1 MHKCVGG
8 VMTVAL
14 WASIVQADTSEN
26 TKWPDSAMSGET
38 IQLASA
44 DVTVSIRPVPR
55 PAVEA
60 LQVSAA
66 VTARF
71 QAWLG
76 AFQKRAKQ
84 QGISERTLNRVFPDL
99 IFDEDILKRDR
110 NQAEF
115 SKPIWEY
122 LDSAVSD
129 SRVSNGRAAMQQHR
143 QVLKQIEAEYGVE
156 KEVVT
161 AIWGLETSFGS
172 YRGSNRTLSSL
183 ATLAF
188 DARRAQFFE
197 TQLIAALRIVQAG
210 DVSAGNMLGSW
221 AGAMGHTQF
230 MPTSYLDH
238 AVDFDGD
245 GRRDIWSEDPTDA
258 LASAA
263 SYLARHG
270 WKKGQ
275 PWGVE
280 VRLPADFDYAA
291 ARRDYT
297 LPPSA
302 WAARGVVARNGQA
315 VPDHGKAAILL
326 PAGGQGV
333 ALMIFDNFSVI
344 EAYNG
349 ADAYVIGIGHLSD
362 RLAGG
367 EPFQSD
373 WPRGERALSFTEK
386 KELQTRLTQAGF
398 DTKGI
403 DGRTGPNTINAVRA
417 YQLARGLVPDGYPTA
432 ELLQRLR

>member
-1 MHKCVGG
+1 M
-8 VMTVAL
+8 
-14 WASIVQADTSEN
+14 
-26 TKWPDSAMSGET
+26 
-38 IQLASA
+38 
-44 DVTVSIRPVPR
+44 RPVPR

-60 LQVSAA
+60 LRVSAA
-66 VTARF
+66 ATARF
-71 QAWLG
+71 QVWLG
-76 AFQKRAKQ
+76 AFQERARQ
-84 QGISERTLNRVFPDL
+84 QGISRTTLNMVFSDVT
-99 IFDEDILKRDR
+99 FDEDVLKRDR

-122 LDSAVSD
+122 LDSAVSET
-129 SRVSNGRAAMQQHR
+129 RLSNGRAAMQRHR
-143 QVLKQIEAEYGVE
+143 QVLQQIEAEYGVE

-197 TQLIAALRIVQAG
+197 TQLIAALQIVQAG

-245 GRRDIWSEDPTDA
+245 GRRDIWSDDPTDA

-263 SYLARHG
+263 SYLAQHG
-270 WKKGQ
+270 WTKGQ

-280 VRLPADFDYAA
+280 VRLPAEFDYAA
-291 ARRDYT
+291 ARREFT
-297 LPPSA
+297 LLPSE
-302 WAARGVVARNGQA
+302 WAARGVVARNGKT
-315 VPDHGKAAILL
+315 VPDHGEAAVLL

-362 RLAGG
+362 RLVGG
-367 EPFQSD
+367 KPFQSG
-373 WPRGERALSFTEK
+373 WPRGDRVLSFSEK
-386 KELQTRLTQAGF
+386 RELQTRLTNAGF
-398 DTKGI
+398 DTMGI

-417 YQLARGLVPDGYPTA
+417 YQLTQGLVPDGYPTA
-432 ELLQRLR
+432 ELLERLR

>member
-1 MHKCVGG
+1 MRKCVGG
-8 VMTVAL
+8 VMTAAL
-14 WASIVQADTSEN
+14 WASIVQA
-26 TKWPDSAMSGET
+26 SATEQSPRPESRPLEGE

-44 DVTVSIRPVPR
+44 EVTTSIRPVPR
-55 PAVEA
+55 PSAEVVR
-60 LQVSAA
+60 VSAA
-66 VTARF
+66 GNARF

-76 AFQKRAKQ
+76 AFEGRARD
-84 QGISERTLNRVFPDL
+84 QGISQTTLNRTLAGLTYDKDV
-99 IFDEDILKRDR
+99 IRRDR

-129 SRVSNGRAAMQQHR
+129 TRISNGRAALGRHGA
-143 QVLKQIEAEYGVE
+143 VLDRIEAQYGVE

-172 YRGSNRTLSSL
+172 YRGSNQTIRSL

-188 DARRAQFFE
+188 DARRASFFE
-197 TQLIAALRIVQAG
+197 AQLIAALQIVQAG
-210 DVSAGNMLGSW
+210 DVSAGRMVGSW

-245 GRRDIWSEDPTDA
+245 GRRDIWSDDPTDA

-263 SYLARHG
+263 AYLARHG
-270 WKKGQ
+270 WTKGQ

-280 VRLPADFDYAA
+280 VRLPNGFDYATA
-291 ARRDYT
+291 KRDYT
-297 LPPSA
+297 LMPSD
-302 WAARGVVARNGQA
+302 WATRGVVGRDGKPVRDYGQ
-315 VPDHGKAAILL
+315 AAILL

-333 ALMIFDNFSVI
+333 GLMIFDNFRVI

-362 RLAGG
+362 RLAGYA
-367 EPFQSD
+367 PFRGD
-373 WPRGERALSFTEK
+373 WPRGDRILSFTEK
-386 KELQTRLTQAGF
+386 KELQTRLTNAGF
-398 DTKGI
+398 DTQGI

-417 YQLARGLVPDGYPTA
+417 YQLAQGLLPDGYPTLK
-432 ELLQRLR
+432 LLERLR

>member
-1 MHKCVGG
+1 MQKCVGG

-14 WASIVQADTSEN
+14 WASMVQADISEN
-26 TKWPDSAMSGET
+26 TTWPDRAGPGET

-60 LQVSAA
+60 LRVSAA

-76 AFQKRAKQ
+76 AFHERAKQ
-84 QGISERTLNRVFPDL
+84 QGISERTLNKVFPDM

-115 SKPIWEY
+115 SKPIWGY

-129 SRVSNGRAAMQQHR
+129 TRVSNGRAAMQQHR
-143 QVLKQIEAEYGVE
+143 QVLQQIETEYGVE

-210 DVSAGNMLGSW
+210 DVSAKNMLGSW

-245 GRRDIWSEDPTDA
+245 GRRDIWSDDPTDA

-291 ARRDYT
+291 ARRDFA
-297 LPPSA
+297 PCCRPHGPRGA
-302 WAARGVVARNGQA
+302 WWPGAARPSR
-315 VPDHGKAAILL
+315 I
-326 PAGGQGV
+326 
-333 ALMIFDNFSVI
+333 
-344 EAYNG
+344 
-349 ADAYVIGIGHLSD
+349 
-362 RLAGG
+362 
-367 EPFQSD
+367 
-373 WPRGERALSFTEK
+373 TE
-386 KELQTRLTQAGF
+386 
-398 DTKGI
+398 
-403 DGRTGPNTINAVRA
+403 
-417 YQLARGLVPDGYPTA
+417 
-432 ELLQRLR
+432 RLRSCCRRAGRVWR

>member
-1 MHKCVGG
+1 
-8 VMTVAL
+8 MTAAL
-14 WASIVQADTSEN
+14 WASIVQAESQEKSD
-26 TKWPDSAMSGET
+26 GLQ
-38 IQLASA
+38 ILQLASA
-44 DVTVSIRPVPR
+44 DVTVSIRPVVR
-55 PAVEA
+55 PPAKEYR
-60 LQVSAA
+60 VS
-66 VTARF
+66 TEGNARF

-76 AFQKRAKQ
+76 AFRERALE
-84 QGISERTLNRVFPDL
+84 QGISAATLDRSLEGLTYDKDV
-99 IFDEDILKRDR
+99 IKRDR

-122 LDSAVSD
+122 LDAAVSD
-129 SRVSNGRAAMQQHR
+129 RRIADGRAGLQR
-143 QVLKQIEAEYGVE
+143 YGDTLTRIEAQYGVE

-172 YRGSNRTLSSL
+172 FRGGDHTIRSL

-188 DARRAQFFE
+188 DARRARFFE
-197 TQLIAALRIVQAG
+197 TQLIAALQIIEAG
-210 DVSAGNMLGSW
+210 DVSPHNMVGSW

-238 AVDFDGD
+238 AVDFDRD
-245 GRRDIWSEDPTDA
+245 GRRDIWSDDPTDA

-270 WKKGQ
+270 WTKGQ

-280 VRLPADFDYAA
+280 VRLPRDFDFSTAK
-291 ARRDYT
+291 RDYT
-297 LPPSA
+297 LLPSE
-302 WAARGVVARNGQA
+302 WAARGVTAMNGEAVA
-315 VPDHGKAAILL
+315 DHGQAAILL

-362 RLAGG
+362 RLSGRA
-367 EPFQSD
+367 PFQAG
-373 WPRGERALSFTEK
+373 WPRGDRVLSFTEK

-398 DTKGI
+398 DTQGI

-417 YQLARGLVPDGYPTA
+417 YQLAQGLLPDGYPSLT
-432 ELLQRLR
+432 LLERMR

>member
-1 MHKCVGG
+1 
-8 VMTVAL
+8 MTVVL
-14 WASIVQADTSEN
+14 WASMVQADTTETGNWS
-26 TKWPDSAMSGET
+26 SGDT
-38 IQLASA
+38 LGKTVQLASA
-44 DVTVSIRPVPR
+44 DLAVSLRPVPR
-55 PAVEA
+55 PSIEA
-60 LQVSAA
+60 LHVSAA
-66 VTARF
+66 AVARF
-71 QAWLG
+71 QVWLS
-76 AFQKRAKQ
+76 AFQGRAQQ
-84 QGISERTLNRVFPDL
+84 QGITKGTLSQVFSD
-99 IFDEDILKRDR
+99 ITFDEDIIERDR

-122 LDSAVSD
+122 LESAVSD
-129 SRVSNGRAAMQQHR
+129 TRLSNGRAAMQRHR
-143 QVLKQIEAEYGVE
+143 QVLNRIEAEYGVE

-172 YRGSNRTLSSL
+172 YRGSSRTLRSL

-197 TQLIAALRIVQAG
+197 TQLIAALQIVQAG
-210 DVSAGNMLGSW
+210 DVSAANMLGSW

-245 GRRDIWSEDPTDA
+245 GRRDIWSDDPTDA

-263 SYLARHG
+263 SYLAQHG
-270 WKKGQ
+270 WTKGQ

-280 VRLPADFDYAA
+280 VRLPADFDYAS
-291 ARRDYT
+291 ARRDFT
-297 LPPSA
+297 RMPSE
-302 WAARGVVARNGQA
+302 WAARGVLGRDGTP
-315 VPDHGKAAILL
+315 VPDHGRAAILL

-362 RLAGG
+362 RLTGG
-367 EPFQSD
+367 APFLSD
-373 WPRGERALSFTEK
+373 WPRAERVLSFSEQ
-386 KELQTRLTQAGF
+386 KELQFRLTEAGF

-417 YQLARGLVPDGYPTA
+417 YQLAQGLRPDGYPTVR
-432 ELLQRLR
+432 LLDQLR

>member
-1 MHKCVGG
+1 MQKCVGG

-14 WASIVQADTSEN
+14 WASMVQADISEN
-26 TKWPDSAMSGET
+26 TTWPDSAVSGKT

-44 DVTVSIRPVPR
+44 DVAVSIRPVPR

-60 LQVSAA
+60 LRVSAA

-76 AFQKRAKQ
+76 AFQERAKQ
-84 QGISERTLNRVFPDL
+84 QGISERTLNRVFPDM
-99 IFDEDILKRDR
+99 IFDEDILKKDR

-129 SRVSNGRAAMQQHR
+129 TRVSNGRDAMQRYR
-143 QVLKQIEAEYGVE
+143 QVLQQIEAEYGVE

-210 DVSAGNMLGSW
+210 DVSAKNMLGSW

-245 GRRDIWSEDPTDA
+245 GRRDIWSDDPTDA

-280 VRLPADFDYAA
+280 VRLPEGFDYATA
-291 ARRDYT
+291 KRDFT
-297 LPPSA
+297 LLPSE
-302 WAARGVVARNGQA
+302 WAARGVMGRDGKP
-315 VPDHGKAAILL
+315 VPDHGQAAILL

-367 EPFQSD
+367 APFQSG

-386 KELQTRLTQAGF
+386 KELQTRLTNAGF

-417 YQLARGLVPDGYPTA
+417 YQLAQGLVPDGYPTA
-432 ELLQRLR
+432 TLLERLR

>member
-1 MHKCVGG
+1 MRKCIGG
-8 VMTVAL
+8 VMTAAL
-14 WASIVQADTSEN
+14 WASIVQAESQEKSD
-26 TKWPDSAMSGET
+26 GLQ
-38 IQLASA
+38 ILQLASA
-44 DVTVSIRPVPR
+44 DVTVSIRPVVR
-55 PAVEA
+55 PPAKEYR
-60 LQVSAA
+60 VS
-66 VTARF
+66 TEGNARF

-76 AFQKRAKQ
+76 AFRERALE
-84 QGISERTLNRVFPDL
+84 QGISAATLDRSLEGLTYDKDV
-99 IFDEDILKRDR
+99 IKRDR

-122 LDSAVSD
+122 LDAAVSD
-129 SRVSNGRAAMQQHR
+129 RRVSDGRVGLQRHSDTLTR
-143 QVLKQIEAEYGVE
+143 IEAQYGVE

-172 YRGSNRTLSSL
+172 FRGSDHTIRSL

-188 DARRAQFFE
+188 DARRARFFE
-197 TQLIAALRIVQAG
+197 TQLIAALQIIEAG
-210 DVSAGNMLGSW
+210 DVSPHNMVGSW

-238 AVDFDGD
+238 AVDFDRD
-245 GRRDIWSEDPTDA
+245 GRRDIWSDDPTDA

-270 WKKGQ
+270 WTKGQ

-280 VRLPADFDYAA
+280 VRLPRDFDFSTAK
-291 ARRDYT
+291 RDYT
-297 LPPSA
+297 LLPSE
-302 WAARGVVARNGQA
+302 WAARGVTAMNGEAVA
-315 VPDHGKAAILL
+315 DHGQAAILL

-362 RLAGG
+362 RLSGRA
-367 EPFQSD
+367 PFQAG
-373 WPRGERALSFTEK
+373 WPRGDRVLSFTEK
-386 KELQTRLTQAGF
+386 KELQARLTQAGF
-398 DTKGI
+398 DTQGI

-417 YQLARGLVPDGYPTA
+417 YQLAQGLLPDGYPSLT
-432 ELLQRLR
+432 LLERMR

>member
-1 MHKCVGG
+1 MRKCISG
-8 VMTVAL
+8 VMTAAL
-14 WASIVQADTSEN
+14 WASIVQAGSSNFTD
-26 TKWPDSAMSGET
+26 GIET

-44 DVTVSIRPVPR
+44 DVTVSVRPVPR
-55 PAVEA
+55 PSFKEYR
-60 LQVSAA
+60 
-66 VTARF
+66 VTTEGNARF

-76 AFQKRAKQ
+76 AFRTRAVD
-84 QGISERTLNRVFPDL
+84 QGVSSETLDRALAGVTYDPA
-99 IFDEDILKRDR
+99 IIKRDR

-122 LDSAVSD
+122 LDAAVSD
-129 SRVSNGRAAMQQHR
+129 RRISDGRAGLERHQE
-143 QVLKQIEAEYGVE
+143 VLTRIEAQYGVE

-172 YRGSNRTLSSL
+172 FRGSDQTIRSL

-188 DARRAQFFE
+188 DARRAAFFE
-197 TQLIAALRIVQAG
+197 DQLIAALRIIQAG
-210 DVSAGNMLGSW
+210 DVSPNSMIGSW

-245 GRRDIWSEDPTDA
+245 GRRDIWSDDPTDA

-263 SYLARHG
+263 AYLSRHG
-270 WKKGQ
+270 WTKGQ

-280 VRLPADFDYAA
+280 VRLPDGFDFALA
-291 ARRDYT
+291 KRDLT
-297 LPPSA
+297 LMPTD
-302 WAARGVVARNGQA
+302 WAKRGVVALDGRP
-315 VPDHGKAAILL
+315 VRDHGKAAILL

-333 ALMIFDNFSVI
+333 ALMIFDNFRVI

-362 RLAGG
+362 RLAGRA
-367 EPFQSD
+367 PFQAD
-373 WPRGERALSFTEK
+373 WPRGDRVLSFTEK
-386 KELQTRLTQAGF
+386 KELQTRLTEAGF
-398 DTKGI
+398 DTQGV
-403 DGRTGPNTINAVRA
+403 DGRTGPNTVNAVRA
-417 YQLARGLVPDGYPTA
+417 YQLAQGLLPDGYPSLR
-432 ELLQRLR
+432 LLERLR

>member
-14 WASIVQADTSEN
+14 WASMVQADT
-26 TKWPDSAMSGET
+26 TDTGKWSGSDALGET

-44 DVTVSIRPVPR
+44 DLAVSLRPVPR
-55 PAVEA
+55 PSIEA
-60 LQVSAA
+60 LHVSAA
-66 VTARF
+66 AAARF
-71 QAWLG
+71 QVWLS
-76 AFQKRAKQ
+76 AFQDRARQ
-84 QGISERTLNRVFPDL
+84 QGITQRTLSQVFSD
-99 IFDEDILKRDR
+99 ITFDEDIIARDR

-115 SKPIWEY
+115 SKPIWAY

-129 SRVSNGRAAMQQHR
+129 TRLSNGRAAMQRHR

-172 YRGSNRTLSSL
+172 YRGSSRTLRSL

-197 TQLIAALRIVQAG
+197 TQLIAALQIVQAG
-210 DVSAGNMLGSW
+210 DVSAANMLGSW

-245 GRRDIWSEDPTDA
+245 GRRDIWSDDPTDA

-263 SYLARHG
+263 SYLAQHG
-270 WKKGQ
+270 WTKGQ

-280 VRLPADFDYAA
+280 VRLPAGFDYAS
-291 ARRDYT
+291 ARRDFT
-297 LPPSA
+297 RMPSE
-302 WAARGVVARNGQA
+302 WAAQGVVGTDGNA
-315 VPDHGKAAILL
+315 VPDHGRAAILL

-367 EPFQSD
+367 APFQSN
-373 WPRGERALSFTEK
+373 WPRADRVLSFSEK
-386 KELQTRLTQAGF
+386 KELQTRLTEAGF

-417 YQLARGLVPDGYPTA
+417 YQLAQGLRPDGYPTVK
-432 ELLQRLR
+432 LLDRLR

>member
-1 MHKCVGG
+1 
-8 VMTVAL
+8 MTVAL
-14 WASIVQADTSEN
+14 WASIGQADTTGNSLRSDSRPLDN
-26 TKWPDSAMSGET
+26 TL
-38 IQLASA
+38 QLASA
-44 DVTVSIRPVPR
+44 DVTVSVRPVPR
-55 PAVEA
+55 PSAEV
-60 LQVSAA
+60 LRVSAA
-66 VTARF
+66 GNARF
-71 QAWLG
+71 QVWLG
-76 AFQKRAKQ
+76 AFQRRALEH
-84 QGISERTLNRVFPDL
+84 GISQSTLAKALTGVTYDKKVIN
-99 IFDEDILKRDR
+99 RDR

-129 SRVSNGRAAMQQHR
+129 TRLSNGRA
-143 QVLKQIEAEYGVE
+143 VLNQNLRVLDQIEAEYGVE

-172 YRGSNRTLSSL
+172 YRGSNQTIRSL

-197 TQLIAALRIVQAG
+197 TQLIAALQIIQAG
-210 DVSAGNMLGSW
+210 DVSAGNMIGSW

-230 MPTSYLDH
+230 MPTSYLEH

-263 SYLARHG
+263 AYLKRHG
-270 WKKGQ
+270 WIKGQ

-280 VRLPADFDYAA
+280 VRLPQGFDYATA
-291 ARRDYT
+291 KRTFT
-297 LPPSA
+297 LMPSE
-302 WAARGVVARNGQA
+302 WAQRGVLAKDGNP
-315 VPDHGKAAILL
+315 VPDHGQAAILL

-333 ALMIFDNFSVI
+333 ALMIFDNFGVI
-344 EAYNG
+344 EKYNG

-362 RLAGG
+362 RLAGRS
-367 EPFQSD
+367 PFKSD
-373 WPRGERALSFTEK
+373 WPRGDRVLSFTER

-398 DTKGI
+398 DTQSI
-403 DGRTGPNTINAVRA
+403 DGRIGPNTTNAVRA
-417 YQLARGLVPDGYPTA
+417 YQLAEGLLPDGYA
-432 ELLQRLR
+432 SLRLLERMR

>member
-1 MHKCVGG
+1 
-8 VMTVAL
+8 MTAAL
-14 WASIVQADTSEN
+14 WASIVQADTTEN
-26 TKWPDSAMSGET
+26 SLRPESRPVDTA

-44 DVTVSIRPVPR
+44 DVTVSVRPVPR
-55 PAVEA
+55 PSIEV
-60 LQVSAA
+60 LRVSAA
-66 VTARF
+66 ANARF

-76 AFQKRAKQ
+76 AFQERAVQ
-84 QGISERTLNRVFPDL
+84 QGVSQTTLRRALTGITYDKDV
-99 IFDEDILKRDR
+99 IKRDR

-122 LDSAVSD
+122 LDSAVSGT
-129 SRVSNGRAAMQQHR
+129 RVSNGRTALDLHQQA
-143 QVLKQIEAEYGVE
+143 LKRIEARYGVE

-161 AIWGLETSFGS
+161 AIWGLETSFGT
-172 YRGSNRTLSSL
+172 YRGSSQTIRSL

-188 DARRAQFFE
+188 DARRATFFE

-210 DVSAGNMLGSW
+210 DVSAGSMIGSW

-245 GRRDIWSEDPTDA
+245 GRRDIWSDDPTDA

-270 WKKGQ
+270 WTKGQ

-280 VRLPADFDYAA
+280 VRLPEGFDYATA
-291 ARRDYT
+291 KRDFT
-297 LPPSA
+297 LMPSD
-302 WAARGVVARNGQA
+302 WAARGVVAQDGSP
-315 VPDHGKAAILL
+315 VPDHGQAAILL

-344 EAYNG
+344 EKYNG

-362 RLAGG
+362 RLAGRG
-367 EPFQSD
+367 PFQSK
-373 WPRGERALSFTEK
+373 WPRGDRVLSFTER

-398 DTKGI
+398 DTQTI
-403 DGRTGPNTINAVRA
+403 DGRVGPNTINAVRA
-417 YQLARGLVPDGYPTA
+417 YQVAQGLLPDGYA
-432 ELLQRLR
+432 SLNLLEHLR

>member
-14 WASIVQADTSEN
+14 WASMVQADT
-26 TKWPDSAMSGET
+26 TDTGKWSGSDALGET

-44 DVTVSIRPVPR
+44 DLAVSLRPVPR
-55 PAVEA
+55 PSIEA

-66 VTARF
+66 AAARF
-71 QAWLG
+71 QVWLS
-76 AFQKRAKQ
+76 AFQDRARQ
-84 QGISERTLNRVFPDL
+84 QGISQRTLSQVFSD
-99 IFDEDILKRDR
+99 ITFDEDIIARDR

-115 SKPIWEY
+115 SKPIWAY

-129 SRVSNGRAAMQQHR
+129 TRLSNGRAAMQRHR

-172 YRGSNRTLSSL
+172 YRGSSRTLRSL

-197 TQLIAALRIVQAG
+197 TQLIAALQIVQAG
-210 DVSAGNMLGSW
+210 DVSAANMLGSW

-245 GRRDIWSEDPTDA
+245 GRRDIWSDDPTDA

-263 SYLARHG
+263 SYLAQHG
-270 WKKGQ
+270 WTKGQ

-280 VRLPADFDYAA
+280 VRLPAGFDYAS
-291 ARRDYT
+291 ARRDFT
-297 LPPSA
+297 RMPSE
-302 WAARGVVARNGQA
+302 WAAQGVVGTDGIA
-315 VPDHGKAAILL
+315 VPDHGRAAILL

-367 EPFQSD
+367 VSFQSN
-373 WPRGERALSFTEK
+373 WPRADQVLSFSEK
-386 KELQTRLTQAGF
+386 KELQTRLTEAGF

-417 YQLARGLVPDGYPTA
+417 YQLAQGLRPDGYPTVK
-432 ELLQRLR
+432 LLDRLR